1 MARYKFREGKTYAA
15 RLHGAHERPIENSD
29 VSRVRLL
36 RLEFEV
42 FEQIPTKLLLSST
55 GKIACRD
62 IVVGRAV
69 DPSRDSSVAAYAL
82 ALRVGKATS
91 LTEWLNLS
99 NKRVWVNIV
108 FGAKGADLRNTFEAI
123 FPFDAQD
130 WQVLPYDYNLD
141 KEWVTVIEAA
151 DDLGC
156 SESTMRRR
164 VDEFEVVWGPDL
176 TKRTEGNHRRINLP
190 LLRNLWR
197 A

>member
-1 MARYKFREGKTYAA
+1 MARYKFREGKSYAA
-15 RLHGAHERPIENSD
+15 RLQGAHERPIENSD
-29 VSRVRLL
+29 VSGVRLL

-82 ALRVGKATS
+82 ALRVRKPSS
-91 LTEWLNLS
+91 LKEWLNLS
-99 NKRVWVNIV
+99 GKPAWVNIV
-108 FGAKGADLRNTFEAI
+108 FGAKGADLRNSFEAI

-141 KEWVTVIEAA
+141 KEWVTVLEAA

-164 VDEFEVVWGPDL
+164 ADEFEIDWGPEL